1 MRVFEKDG
9 QRQTTGSPAAAV
21 NFLATGWVEVT
32 DDDTA
37 IPRGVVTRR
46 SQPDGE
52 ANATSTPRTRSK
64 ADRTDLS
71 QPQGGTPAPD
81 VPAAGQTD

>member
-21 NFLATGWVEVT
+21 NLLATGWVEVT
-32 DDDTA
+32 GDDTE

-46 SQPDGE
+46 PQPDGE
-52 ANATSTPRTRSK
+52 ASATSTPRTRTKGDS
-64 ADRTDLS
+64 TDLS

-81 VPAAGQTD
+81 VPASGQTD

>member
-21 NFLATGWVEVT
+21 NLLATGWVEVT
-32 DDDTA
+32 DDAA

-46 SQPDGE
+46 SQSDGE
-52 ANATSTPRTRSK
+52 ASATSTPRTRSK
-64 ADRTDLS
+64 ADSTDLS

-81 VPAAGQTD
+81 VPASGQTD

>member
-9 QRQTTGSPAAAV
+9 ETRTTGSPSAAV
-21 NFLATGWVEVT
+21 DLLARGWVEVT

-46 SQPDGE
+46 SRPDGE
-52 ANATSTPRTRSK
+52 ADATSTPRTRSK